1 VSPVPLGLLLL
12 VLAGAM
18 NGSFTLP
25 MKFTRQWAWE
35 NTWLAWTIFALCIF
49 PPLLTIST
57 VPQLGRVYAQVGA
70 AAIFI
75 PAACGAGWGV
85 SQVFF
90 GLAVDAVGIALAFSV
105 ILGSS
110 AAVGSLIPLVHLHP
124 EKILTSGGMLVLL
137 GVAFVLAGV
146 AVCAVAGRQREA
158 ALGQGPAGK
167 PSVSKGLLFCLVSGL
182 GSALVNIGLTYGKPV
197 ADSALNLGTAPLWAP
212 NAVWLPLM
220 CAGGVPNLLYCIYLN
235 WKNHTGSKF
244 GASGTVHY
252 WILAAV
258 MAFFWF
264 GSTVMYGVSTVKLG
278 ELGTI
283 LAWPLFMSLIVITAS
298 VWGIV
303 TGEWKS
309 AGRRPLT
316 VMLAGVGVLVI
327 AIFVL
332 SAAGRVL

>member
-1 VSPVPLGLLLL
+1 VSPVPLGLVLL

-35 NTWLAWTIFALCIF
+35 NTWLAWTIFALCVF
-49 PPLLTIST
+49 PPLLTIAT
-57 VPQLGRVYAQVGA
+57 VPQLGQVYAQAGA

-105 ILGSS
+105 ILGTS
-110 AAVGSLIPLVHLHP
+110 AAVGSLIPLFHQHS
-124 EKILTSGGMLVLL
+124 EKILTGGGLLVLL
-137 GVAFVLAGV
+137 GVALVLAGV
-146 AVCAVAGRQREA
+146 GVCAVAGRQREA

-167 PSVSKGLLFCLVSGL
+167 PSVSKGLLFCLCSGL
-182 GSALVNIGLTYGKPV
+182 GSALVNFGLTYGKPV
-197 ADSALNLGTAPLWAP
+197 SDAALKLGTPPLWAP

-220 CAGGVPNLLYCIYLN
+220 CAGGAPNLIYCIYLMR
-235 WKNHTGSKF
+235 KNQTGGKF
-244 GASGTVHY
+244 RASGTGYY
-252 WILAAV
+252 WILAAL

-278 ELGTI
+278 DLGTV

-309 AGRRPLT
+309 AGTQPLR

-327 AIFVL
+327 AVFVL
-332 SAAGRVL
+332 SAAGKIL